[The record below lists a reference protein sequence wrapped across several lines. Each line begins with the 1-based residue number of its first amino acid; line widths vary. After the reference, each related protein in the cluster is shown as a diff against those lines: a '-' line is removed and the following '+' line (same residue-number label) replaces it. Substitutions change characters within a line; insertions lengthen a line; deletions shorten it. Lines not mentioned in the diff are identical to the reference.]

1 MNDEEFH
8 NQYSSL
14 NITRGRWEEHATRMR
29 YEKYIQNFLGNS
41 EGKKPLIR
49 HNDDVKMDRKE
60 MGCHDED

>member
-1 MNDEEFH
+1 
-8 NQYSSL
+8 
-14 NITRGRWEEHATRMR
+14 MR